1 VEVEMTIRYDHEK
14 EMWLDSKN
22 KAFKVSMTPEG
33 DPAELER
40 EFDDFETFYH
50 WYRGSDNK

>member
-1 VEVEMTIRYDHEK
+1 MTIRYDHEK